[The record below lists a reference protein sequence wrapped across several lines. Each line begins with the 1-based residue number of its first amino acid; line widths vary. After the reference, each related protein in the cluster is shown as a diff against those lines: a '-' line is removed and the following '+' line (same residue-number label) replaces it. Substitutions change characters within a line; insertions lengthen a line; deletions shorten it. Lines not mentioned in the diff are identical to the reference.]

1 MRLFFINHNLPV
13 KRGDEMKNESYLKGK
28 RVGIKL
34 LIFIVIFLMGFVVI
48 RGGALNTREK
58 QINPSPGKTLSFTS
72 EISRSGS
79 TIYARDNFLYL
90 YDSVFGF
97 EIYDVST
104 ITKPVLYSSKPSLLY
119 CQVNMIVQ
127 KNFIF
132 LYKLDSRNYYVFL
145 NSTDLSNITVITQ
158 NFSDVDDEIKIA
170 IKDWNLFVI
179 NQTTVSS
186 YDFTNF
192 TSPALLNQYVNS
204 SSHFLDIAIKG
215 NFAYVL
221 ERNLGLTIFNITNP
235 AEITKIK
242 DFKVNGDKAFTDF
255 YITEELI
262 FLYEYRTGFHI
273 INITNPI
280 APEKIA
286 FYEQPKGYSAMVIR
300 DNIAITLFDSS
311 FQILNISTLS
321 AIQLLGNYK
330 TDMTVSFKSLLLK
343 DNYVFIQNI
352 YKGELQERR
361 ALFFIDISDPSSPR
375 HIFPKKPNVIIAFFE
390 IFFGLIFLIIQTL
403 VVKLWKPIVIT
414 LGVILGAIILL
425 LTIVGIVIYRKKKKR
440 KKKEENSSST

>member
-1 MRLFFINHNLPV
+1 
-13 KRGDEMKNESYLKGK
+13 MKNESYLKGK

-79 TIYARDNFLYL
+79 TIYARDNFVYL
-90 YDSVFGF
+90 YDSVYGL

-104 ITKPVLYSSKPSLLY
+104 ITKPVLYSSKSPLLY
-119 CQVNMIVQ
+119 NPVNMIVQ

-132 LYKLDSRNYYVFL
+132 LYNTNYRNSYVFL
-145 NSTDLSNITVITQ
+145 NSTDLSNITVIPQ
-158 NFSDVDDEIKIA
+158 NIPDVNDEIKIT
-170 IKDWNLFVI
+170 IQGWNLFII

-286 FYEQPKGYSAMVIR
+286 FYEQPKGYSAMAIR
-300 DNIAITLFDSS
+300 GDLAITLFDSS

-321 AIQLLGNYK
+321 AIQLLGNYE
-330 TDMTVSFKSLLLK
+330 TEMSVSFKSLFLK
-343 DNYVFIQNI
+343 DNYVFIRNE
-352 YKGELQERR
+352 YYAELQEEKL
-361 ALFFIDISDPSSPR
+361 LFIIDISDPSSPR
-375 HIFPKKPNVIIAFFE
+375 HIFPKKPNVIKAFFE
-390 IFFGLIFLIIQTL
+390 ILFAFIIFLIQTL
-403 VVKLWKPIVIT
+403 VTKLWKPIVIT
-414 LGVILGAIILL
+414 LGIILGAIILL

-440 KKKEENSSST
+440 KKKEENSSSA